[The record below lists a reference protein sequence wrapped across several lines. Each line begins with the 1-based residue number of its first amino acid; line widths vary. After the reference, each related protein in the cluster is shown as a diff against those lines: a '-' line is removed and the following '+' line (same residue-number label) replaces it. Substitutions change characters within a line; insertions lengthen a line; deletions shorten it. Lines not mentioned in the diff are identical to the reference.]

1 MEYDGT
7 QLKLQLQL
15 YCIIHNISF
24 NTVNK
29 SIARCVDLLRL
40 TPHSVPQY
48 LSEAHVKKSLFL
60 FENANLNLCL
70 PVKIFPGKKDWVG

>member
-1 MEYDGT
+1 MMV
-7 QLKLQLQL
+7 
-15 YCIIHNISF
+15 HNL
-24 NTVNK
+24 NYNYNYTVSYTTSHSINK